1 MLDIDITDADLDNA
15 IKVINVS
22 DTAIF
27 QPAFKKA
34 GSQIVEGVVRDLQ
47 GGVASI
53 SGELQSSI
61 TGKLMQVQG
70 AEVDFQLTGS
80 VMGRYD
86 YGGRLDKDGGMTWRG
101 GRFAGRKTFGWFSY
115 QTKKRNGSVYKIS
128 RRELRRAVT
137 EIINDFVAKFRV
149 GGGG

>member
-1 MLDIDITDADLDNA
+1 MLDVDITDKDLDNA
-15 IKVINVS
+15 IRVINAS
-22 DTAIF
+22 DNAIF
-27 QPAFKKA
+27 QPAFKRA
-34 GSQIVEGVVRDLQ
+34 GSRIVEGVVHDLR

-61 TGKLMQVQG
+61 IGKLMQVQG

-86 YGGRLDKDGGMTWRG
+86 YGGRLDKDGGMTWRS

-115 QTKKRNGSVYKIS
+115 QTRKRSGSVYKIS
-128 RRELRRAVT
+128 RRELRRAVA
-137 EIINDFVAKFRV
+137 EIINEFVSKFRQ